1 MKMNLIENIKEGI
14 RSIGTNMLR
23 SILTALIVAI
33 GIASLVGILTAIDGI
48 ESSITDSFS
57 SLGANSFNIASKRPR
72 GAFGG
77 RRGKVYPS
85 ITYKQ
90 ALLFEDKFDSK
101 AQVSLSTFVTQIAEV
116 KRLSEKTN
124 PNVSVVGGNTNYIY
138 QEGLDIEKGRNFSEI
153 EVEYGTNVAIIGP
166 EIEKTLFKDNE
177 DPLSKEITVWG
188 TRFRVVGVLSEQG
201 AMDGGSSDKRVIIPL
216 NSARAL
222 AAGRQL
228 TIDIKVLVDNS
239 FAMDKAM
246 GEARGIMRIIR
257 HDRIGDE
264 ESFIIERSESLTEKL
279 GEISGYLKIG
289 GFGIGIITLLGASI
303 GLMNIMMV
311 SVTERTREIGVRKA
325 LGATPTRIRQQFLI
339 EAVVI
344 CQMGGIAGILLGMV
358 IGNLV
363 TNMIGDNVSFVIPW
377 LWIII
382 SFIIGVVVG
391 VGSGYYPANKA
402 SKLDPIESLR
412 FE

>member
-1 MKMNLIENIKEGI
+1 MNLVENIKEGI
-14 RSIGTNMLR
+14 RSINANMLR

-48 ESSITDSFS
+48 EASITDSFS
-57 SLGANSFNIASKRPR
+57 SLGANSFSISVRRPQ

-77 RRGKVYPS
+77 RQGKVHPP

-90 ALLFEDKFDSK
+90 AVMFEDKFDTK
-101 AQVSLSTFVTQIAEV
+101 AQVSLSSFVTGIAEV

-138 QEGLDIEKGRNFSEI
+138 QEGLDIENGRNFSDI
-153 EVEYGTNVAIIGP
+153 EVEYGTNVAVIGP
-166 EIEKTLFKDNE
+166 EVSKKLFKENE
-177 DPLSKEITVWG
+177 DPINKEITVWG
-188 TRFRVVGVLSEQG
+188 TRFRVVGVLSKQG

-222 AAGRQL
+222 AAGQQL
-228 TIDIKVLVDNS
+228 SIDLKVLVDNN
-239 FAMDKAM
+239 FAMDQAM
-246 GEARGIMRIIR
+246 GEAKGVMRIIR

-264 ESFIIERSESLTEKL
+264 ESFIVERSESLAETL

-344 CQMGGIAGILLGMV
+344 CQMGGIAGILLGMGL
-358 IGNLV
+358 GNLV
-363 TNMIGDNVSFVIPW
+363 TNMIGSDISFVVPW
-377 LWIII
+377 LWIIV
-382 SFIIGVVVG
+382 SFIIGVIVG

>member
-1 MKMNLIENIKEGI
+1 MNLIENIKEGI
-14 RSIGTNMLR
+14 RSINANMLR

-48 ESSITDSFS
+48 EASITDSFS
-57 SLGANSFNIASKRPR
+57 SLGANSFNISVRRPQ
-72 GAFGG
+72 GSFGG
-77 RRGKVYPS
+77 RRGKVYPP

-90 ALLFEDKFDSK
+90 ATLFEQKYGDKG
-101 AQVSLSTFVTQIAEV
+101 QVSLSTFVTQIAEV

-124 PNVSVVGGNTNYIY
+124 PNVSVVGGNENYIY
-138 QEGLDIEKGRNFSEI
+138 QEGLDIEKGRNFSAI
-153 EVEYGTNVAIIGP
+153 EVEHGTNVAVVGP
-166 EIEKTLFKDNE
+166 EITNTLFKDDE
-177 DPLSKEITVWG
+177 DPLNQEISVWG
-188 TRFRVVGVLSEQG
+188 TRFRIVGVLSKQG

-222 AAGRQL
+222 AAGQNL
-228 TIDIKVLVDNS
+228 TIDIDVLINNS
-239 FAMDKAM
+239 FSMDQAM
-246 GEARGIMRIIR
+246 GEAKGIMRIIR

-264 ESFIIERSESLTEKL
+264 ESFLVERSESLAETL
-279 GEISGYLKIG
+279 GQISGYLKIG

-325 LGATPTRIRQQFLI
+325 LGATPARIRQQFLI

-344 CQMGGIAGILLGMV
+344 CQMGGIAGIILGMAL
-358 IGNLV
+358 GNLV
-363 TNMIGDNVSFVIPW
+363 TTLIGDDISFVVPW
-377 LWIII
+377 LWILI
-382 SFIIGVVVG
+382 SFVIGVIVG